1 MLKKESIKYIIAM
14 IVIWIALLFAY
25 KPVLAAPQ
33 KFLAAGGDG
42 MKNYYTYMYHVR
54 YDTTYWGFLKLWII
68 LLVKIFYL
76 QTINQCSN
84 AVKLISFEF

>member
-25 KPVLAAPQ
+25 KPVLVSPQ

-54 YDTTYWGFLKLWII
+54 YDTTYWGFEGMNHPFGENI
-68 LLVKIFYL
+68 LF
-76 QTINQCSN
+76 TDNQPLFAN
-84 AVKLISFEF
+84 AIKLI